1 MKVESTS
8 GAVSQ
13 RPADDTTSTDA
24 NGLKGLAALEETSLA
39 EQPYPPID
47 LSKQPRRTHMPMAN
61 KHKFDRYRAP
71 VQAPN
76 VEDKQSG
83 S

>member
-1 MKVESTS
+1 MKVESRCDV
-8 GAVSQ
+8 GPQ
-13 RPADDTTSTDA
+13 RPVDDTASTDA

-47 LSKQPRRTHMPMAN
+47 FSKQMRRTHMPMAN